1 MPGAGREHAEVDS
14 GQRRRLRHGLGKF
27 ADCHLLDRETA
38 TSTAPAL
45 SGCSEKRTREGGS
58 GSNRTV
64 GASGEMNV
72 PISKEEVVPP
82 TEFES
87 VPPA

>member
-1 MPGAGREHAEVDS
+1 MRKSTRGNIVAYATDS
-14 GQRRRLRHGLGKF
+14 ASSPTVICSTWRP
-27 ADCHLLDRETA
+27 A

-45 SGCSEKRTREGGS
+45 CGCSEKRTREGGS

-72 PISKEEVVPP
+72 PISREEVVPP